1 MFRTRARARVRHPFL
16 VAATALT
23 VGAATALTLGTTGA
37 ATAAESAAGAPAA
50 TGAHAARHT
59 VDEPLLKGSA
69 KLKRQ
74 PGDNV
79 HFTFDAHGLGDKA
92 RGTFYVS
99 HHIGKQWGGYF
110 KGRIDCLLTGG
121 PVAVATG
128 IVEESHFQGAPGM
141 PDVGDLKGKRF
152 GFTVLDNGRKDR
164 LGYSWALD
172 GLPEKSVGKCLGSA
186 PIETLAKGNY
196 TVHHWM
202 PPRTPAKH

>member
-1 MFRTRARARVRHPFL
+1 MSRTRVRHPFV

-23 VGAATALTLGTTGA
+23 MGAATVLTLGTTGA
-37 ATAAESAAGAPAA
+37 ASAATTVAAAPAA
-50 TGAHAARHT
+50 SGAHTARHT

-69 KLKRQ
+69 KLKRR
-74 PGDNV
+74 PGDDV
-79 HFTFDAHGLGDKA
+79 HFTFDAHGFADKA

-99 HHIGKQWGGYF
+99 HHMGPQWGGYF

-128 IVEESHFQGAPGM
+128 VVSESHFRGAPGM
-141 PDVGDLKGKRF
+141 PAIGDLKGKRF
-152 GFTVLDNGRKDR
+152 GFTVLDDGKKDR

-172 GLPEKSVGKCLGSA
+172 GLPKNSVGKCQGSA
-186 PIETLAKGNY
+186 PFETLEKGDY

-202 PPRTPAKH
+202 PPREPAKH